1 MDCTFSLKLDK
12 FPKEIL
18 IHLFIL
24 RNHGCSYCDRKLHGD
39 WDESLVKTKQN
50 WIDDGCGGGSKDG
63 RNTNHILSPYL
74 SLSP

>member
-1 MDCTFSLKLDK
+1 
-12 FPKEIL
+12 
-18 IHLFIL
+18 
-24 RNHGCSYCDRKLHGD
+24 
-39 WDESLVKTKQN
+39 VKTKQN